1 VNDHLDEQITERAS
15 ASYEAIRA
23 LNHDTINQ
31 LNMTPS
37 GVSRTVANHAVM
49 AAALPQACAQ
59 LSRILARANDDH
71 VLTMDSLVDETDAG
85 MAIGQAEIHL
95 DEARELAS
103 GCTGISMPPTRSLPT
118 SSVTARKWWNHDDCD
133 TGADRR
139 HGPNRADLPRLR
151 CRQRSDADRAP
162 LRG

>member
-37 GVSRTVANHAVM
+37 GVSSTVMNLAAM

-59 LSRILARANDDH
+59 LSRILARANDDQ
-71 VLTMDSLVDETDAG
+71 VLTMDSLVDETDAW

-95 DEARELAS
+95 DEARELAVE
-103 GCTGISMPPTRSLPT
+103 LYKHLDAAHQA
-118 SSVTARKWWNHDDCD
+118 TAHIVSN
-133 TGADRR
+133 
-139 HGPNRADLPRLR
+139 GPKVVEP
-151 CRQRSDADRAP
+151 
-162 LRG
+162 